1 MAVGGRTMLNLPENQ
16 IKQIKAR
23 RHSANPLITARSS
36 KTLGNNINGP
46 SVVRVP
52 SWIKDPLGKY
62 YIYFAHHSGKFIR
75 LAYADSLGGPWI
87 VYKPGTLKLEEASA
101 FRGHI
106 ASPDVHVDEEQQQ
119 IRMYFHGLVRDRGGQ
134 WTGIASSTNGL
145 NFKVSDE
152 ILGKFY
158 FRVWQWDRAWYALAK
173 NGNKGWGVLY
183 RSENG
188 LTGFESSGNFLR
200 RIRHSAV
207 LIRGHHLLI
216 FYSRIGDAP
225 ERIVVAT
232 ADMRPDW
239 REWQPSKA
247 TEVLRPEVDYEGI
260 EYPIKPSQ
268 YGSATKVNQLRDPCI
283 YEEDGQVYLFY
294 TIAGEIGIA
303 MAEIE
308 TEMRPV

>member
-1 MAVGGRTMLNLPENQ
+1 MLNFPENQ

-23 RHSANPLITARSS
+23 RYSANPLITARSS

-46 SVVRVP
+46 SVMQVP

-62 YIYFAHHSGKFIR
+62 YMYFAHHSGKFIR
-75 LAYADSLGGPWI
+75 LAYADSLGGPWT
-87 VYKPGTLKLEEASA
+87 VYEPGTLKLEEASA

-106 ASPDVHVDEEQQQ
+106 ASPDVHVDEEQRQ
-119 IRMYFHGLVRDRGGQ
+119 IRMYFHGPARDRGGQ

-145 NFKVSDE
+145 YFKASDE

-158 FRVWQWDRAWYALAK
+158 FRVWQWDGVWYALAK
-173 NGNKGWGVLY
+173 NGNEGWGELY

-188 LTGFESSGNFLR
+188 LTGFESRGNFLR
-200 RIRHSAV
+200 WVRHSAV

-216 FYSRIGDAP
+216 FYSRKGDAP

-232 ADMRPDW
+232 ADLRPDW
-239 REWQPSKA
+239 REWQPSEA
-247 TEVLRPEVDYEGI
+247 MVVLRPEADYEGI

-268 YGSATKVNQLRDPCI
+268 YGPATKVNQLRDPCI
-283 YEEDGQVYLFY
+283 YEEDDQVHLFY
-294 TIAGEIGIA
+294 TIAGEMGIA
-303 MAEIE
+303 IAEIE
-308 TEMRPV
+308 TEMKPDNGSQG